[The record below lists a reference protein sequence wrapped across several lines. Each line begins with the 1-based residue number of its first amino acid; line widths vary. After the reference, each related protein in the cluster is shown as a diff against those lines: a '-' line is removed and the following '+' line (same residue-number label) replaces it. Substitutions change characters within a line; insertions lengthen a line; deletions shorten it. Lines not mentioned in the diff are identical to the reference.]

1 MHLAID
7 LLAHNKPVETHTTSL
22 NTPVLVITIL
32 LHIPTYKKLSYFLIN
47 FKCKNKVFILVF
59 LFVVYL
65 RCLECNENTTRHF
78 LLYLVSPLFSSPSLT
93 LFLINA
99 ALQPFTRHTFNLH
112 QFKCMYYAEQTQ
124 LIDPWLGPVL
134 STSKTDLVHV
144 L

>member
-32 LHIPTYKKLSYFLIN
+32 FISQPQNQTYEKLSYFLIN

-78 LLYLVSPLFSSPSLT
+78 LLYLVSPLFSFPSLT

-99 ALQPFTRHTFNLH
+99 AL
-112 QFKCMYYAEQTQ
+112 
-124 LIDPWLGPVL
+124 
-134 STSKTDLVHV
+134 
-144 L
+144 